1 MGASANSTG
10 ICASNRTAFI
20 IAASNGSLAASCN
33 MPPLTAAGST
43 EYWNAT
49 FVEILL
55 RASVGTVCL
64 CKSTNGQPMA
74 AASFCRNTSSAT
86 PRSRAMNVSSGS
98 VEPPVAAA
106 RHDLRQSSNW
116 AGVASATVAIRF
128 FAEPKAMRFRRV

>member
-1 MGASANSTG
+1 
-10 ICASNRTAFI
+10 
-20 IAASNGSLAASCN
+20 

-55 RASVGTVCL
+55 RASTGTVCL
-64 CKSTNGQPMA
+64 CKSMNGQPMA
-74 AASFCRNTSSAT
+74 AASFCRKTSSAT

-106 RHDLRQSSNW
+106 RHALRQSSNCF
-116 AGVASATVAIRF
+116 GVASATVVTRF
-128 FAEPKAMRFRRV
+128 FAELKAMRFRGI